1 MFFKVGAAV
10 VVLFG
15 MLFSCV
21 ACLLQV
27 IFLSFF
33 TLFCSQATQY
43 RLGAEGLGLLR
54 AADKVCLVGDVLHMW
69 QETSCGRW
77 QISVFFVP
85 VSAGPAEQYP
95 TLADI
100 AASRDGASSPLG
112 EDEEADVVLSAFD
125 SFMTQDVAAMQ
136 ADAVAE
142 QHPSLA
148 DIAAAVLESRQS
160 PLEEDEEADVAL
172 TAFDHMDY
180 GVESRDK
187 ALATQQLPLQSAAGG
202 RSSTEDVT
210 QVEGMPAALVTP
222 KQESD
227 VTAAV
232 TVGYAKSAA
241 SPAVPDIATPA
252 AAPSDSKN
260 ISGLLPSWWAA
271 ILKLFDEWKNALSS
285 K

>member
-1 MFFKVGAAV
+1 M
-10 VVLFG
+10 
-15 MLFSCV
+15 
-21 ACLLQV
+21 
-27 IFLSFF
+27 
-33 TLFCSQATQY
+33 
-43 RLGAEGLGLLR
+43 GLGLLR

-85 VSAGPAEQYP
+85 VSAGPVEQYP

-180 GVESRDK
+180 GVESRDN
-187 ALATQQLPLQSAAGG
+187 ALAIQQLPLQSAAGG

-222 KQESD
+222 KQEGA
-227 VTAAV
+227 TAV

-252 AAPSDSKN
+252 AAPSDSES
-260 ISGLLPSWWAA
+260 ISGLLQSWWTA